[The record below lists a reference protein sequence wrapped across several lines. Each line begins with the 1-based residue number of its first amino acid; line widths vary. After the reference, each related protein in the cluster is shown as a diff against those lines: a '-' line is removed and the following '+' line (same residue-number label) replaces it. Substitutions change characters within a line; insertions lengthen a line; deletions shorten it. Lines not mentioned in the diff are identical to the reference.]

1 MDHEEYK
8 SLIKALDAVT
18 QRFLKIRDMRL
29 AATEKSKGE
38 AGLPRI
44 IRLSR
49 RLKLTEKETD
59 VMMYVLISQVRD
71 FIMSLYLSYIATFA
85 FIFTVYIV
93 IICVD
98 RLVNL

>member
-1 MDHEEYK
+1 
-8 SLIKALDAVT
+8 
-18 QRFLKIRDMRL
+18 MRL

-59 VMMYVLISQVRD
+59 VMMYVLATQVRD
-71 FIMSLYLSYIATFA
+71 FTHNAKKNRKFLFNNAIGFFFVSDLQKGTQCG
-85 FIFTVYIV
+85 VH
-93 IICVD
+93 
-98 RLVNL
+98 

>member
-1 MDHEEYK
+1 
-8 SLIKALDAVT
+8 
-18 QRFLKIRDMRL
+18 MRL

-59 VMMYVLISQVRD
+59 VMMYVLATQVRD
-71 FIMSLYLSYIATFA
+71 FTHNAKKNRKF
-85 FIFTVYIV
+85 FVQ
-93 IICVD
+93 
-98 RLVNL
+98 

>member
-1 MDHEEYK
+1 M
-8 SLIKALDAVT
+8 T
-18 QRFLKIRDMRL
+18 QHFLKIRDMRL

-59 VMMYVLISQVRD
+59 VMIYVLATQVRN
-71 FIMSLYLSYIATFA
+71 SCHSYHYLTYLAAFA
-85 FIFTVYIV
+85 FIFTI
-93 IICVD
+93 
-98 RLVNL
+98 